1 MILRENDW
9 GAYPNAVAD
18 LNTDN
23 ESFLKLCRIHKEL
36 KVKHWYMVTALHD
49 KNLSG
54 VDSHASNL
62 DLETKGRIG
71 KEMLRNFWFH
81 CRQNAM
87 VPQDGA
93 DPVRFRLN
101 RGTFSLFWAFFNNV
115 DIALLMIR
123 QQGKSVALLTLIV
136 YLLRVMKNSRTI
148 LLTRGS
154 DLRTEHIDLLKKYRD
169 SLPQYLWVH
178 SKMDPDNT
186 ESFAYGN
193 RNNKLITCIAQNN
206 EDSARNAGR
215 GMACGR
221 VFSDETAFTKFI
233 RNMLPAA
240 LASGTTA
247 RRIAEE
253 EKIPY
258 GNIFTT
264 TPGKRDEPDGGY
276 VYRLF
281 HGGYFWDELLLDIP
295 SRDEL
300 IGYIDTNCTGDRTM
314 IHAPFTHRQLGMTD
328 LELYR
333 AMSNADGT
341 PEEKMRDFGL
351 RWTAGS
357 LTSPLTVD
365 ELERVNQSQT
375 TPKHTELFRNG
386 YMLKWYYEPHEMDE
400 KMKTMH
406 VIGLDTSEGVGRDNI
421 ALTMI
426 NSETLETA
434 ATSTIGESNLIIY
447 GNWLAD
453 ILIKYPKTVLVIERK
468 SSAPGMVDALLL
480 KLPAAGI
487 DPARRMYNLIIQ
499 DRDDGDKDL
508 MAFQRIGRAKDDK
521 FYEPYRKYFGFRMDG
536 TARDTIY
543 SDTLKNAVKVAGHLV
558 RDRTLASELL
568 ALVVKNQ
575 RIDHRTN
582 THDDTV
588 ISWLMACWFMF
599 YGRRLDHYGI
609 SNRKLMRRQWVEGA
623 TDEEFDDDEFE
634 REEEEQRALGE
645 EIDELCTQIS
655 SNRNPFLKITLER
668 QLRIKLAQL
677 KLDTTQAATIA
688 ELQDLLRNEKMK
700 TRYLS

>member
-1 MILRENDW
+1 MILREKDW
-9 GAYPNAVAD
+9 EAYPDAVAD

-36 KVKHWYMVTALHD
+36 GVKHWYQISALHD
-49 KNLSG
+49 RKLVG
-54 VDSHASNL
+54 VDSHDPTL
-62 DLETKGRIG
+62 ELETKGRIG
-71 KEMLRNFWFH
+71 RETTRNFWYH
-81 CRQNAM
+81 VRQNAM

-93 DPVRFRLN
+93 DPVRFRIN
-101 RGTFSLFWAFFNNV
+101 RGTFSLFWAFFNNI

-123 QQGKSVALLTLIV
+123 QQGKSVSLLTLII
-136 YLLRVMKNSRTI
+136 YLMRVMKNSRTI

-154 DLRTEHIDLLKKYRD
+154 DLRVEHIDAMKKYRD
-169 SLPQYLWVH
+169 ALPKYLWVY
-178 SKMDPDNT
+178 SKADPDNT
-186 ESFAYGN
+186 ESFAYTD

-206 EDSARNAGR
+206 EESARNAGR

-240 LASGTTA
+240 LAAGTTA

-253 EKIPY
+253 ERVPY

-264 TPGKRDEPDGGY
+264 TPGKRDEPDGMY
-276 VYRLF
+276 VHRLF

-295 SRDEL
+295 DRDEL
-300 IGYIDTNCTGDRTM
+300 IGYIDSNCKGDRTM
-314 IHAPFTHRQLGMTD
+314 IHAPFTHRQLGMSD

-357 LTSPLTVD
+357 LSSPLTIE
-365 ELERVNQSQT
+365 ELEKINASQT

-386 YMLKWYYEPHEMDE
+386 YMLKWYYEPHELEE
-400 KMKTMH
+400 KMQTMH

-421 ALTMI
+421 SLTII

-434 ATSTIGESNLIIY
+434 AVSTVGESNLIIY
-447 GNWLAD
+447 GNWLSD

-487 DPARRMYNLIIQ
+487 DPARRLYNLIIQ
-499 DRDDGDKDL
+499 DRDDGDTDL
-508 MAFQRIGRAKDDK
+508 TAFQRIGRAKDER

-536 TARDTIY
+536 TARDKIY
-543 SDTLKNAVKVAGHLV
+543 SDTLKNAVKIAGHLV
-558 RDRTLASELL
+558 RDRGLASELL
-568 ALVVKNQ
+568 ALVVKNN
-575 RIDHRTN
+575 RIDHRST

-599 YGRRLDHYGI
+599 FGRRLDHYGI
-609 SNRKLMRRQWVEGA
+609 SNRKLMRRQWQN
-623 TDEEFDDDEFE
+623 TDGEEFDDEEFE
-634 REEEEQRALGE
+634 MEEEEQRILGE
-645 EIDELCTQIS
+645 EVDELCTQIAL
-655 SNRNPFLKITLER
+655 NRNPFLKITLER
-668 QLRIKLAQL
+668 KLRIKLAQL
-677 KLDTTQAATIA
+677 KLDTTQAATIG

>member
-9 GAYPNAVAD
+9 AAYPNAVAD

-36 KVKHWYMVTALHD
+36 NVKHWYMVTALHD
-49 KNLSG
+49 RSLSG
-54 VDSHASNL
+54 VNSHATDLS
-62 DLETKGRIG
+62 LETKGRIG

-81 CRQNAM
+81 IRQNAM

-93 DPVRFRLN
+93 DPIRFRLN

-123 QQGKSVALLTLIV
+123 QQGKSVALLSLIV
-136 YLLRVMKNSRTI
+136 YLMRIMKNSRTI

-154 DLRTEHIDLLKKYRD
+154 DLRAEHIDLLKKYRD

-178 SKMDPDNT
+178 SKADPDNT
-186 ESFAYGN
+186 EAFAYSD
-193 RNNKLITCIAQNN
+193 RNNRLITCIAQNN
-206 EDSARNAGR
+206 EESARNAGR

-221 VFSDETAFTKFI
+221 VLSDETAFTKFI

-264 TPGKRDEPDGGY
+264 TPGKRDEEDGGY

-300 IGYIDTNCTGDRTM
+300 IGYIDVNCTGDRTM
-314 IHAPFTHRQLGMTD
+314 IHAPFTHRQLGMSD

-357 LTSPLTVD
+357 MSSPLDVG
-365 ELERVNQSQT
+365 ELECINASQM
-375 TPKHTELFRNG
+375 TPRHTELFRNG
-386 YMLKWYYEPHEMDE
+386 YMLKWYYEEHEIAE

-406 VIGLDTSEGVGRDNI
+406 VIGLDSSDGVGRDNI
-421 ALTMI
+421 ALTII

-434 ATSTIGESNLIIY
+434 AVAVVGESNLIIY
-447 GNWLAD
+447 GNWLAE
-453 ILIKYPKTVLVIERK
+453 ILIKYPNTVLVIERK
-468 SSAPGMVDALLL
+468 SSAPGMIDALLL
-480 KLPAAGI
+480 KLPSVGV
-487 DPARRMYNLIIQ
+487 DPAKRMYNLIIQ
-499 DRDDGDKDL
+499 DREDGDKDL
-508 MAFQRIGRAKDDK
+508 VAFQRIGRAKDDR
-521 FYEPYRKYFGFRMDG
+521 FYEPYRKYFGFRMDSS
-536 TARDTIY
+536 ARDTLY

-558 RDRTLASELL
+558 RDRSLAAELL
-568 ALVVKNQ
+568 GLVVKNQ
-575 RIDHRTN
+575 RIDHRASK
-582 THDDTV
+582 HDDTV
-588 ISWLMACWFMF
+588 VSWLMACWFMF

-609 SNRKLMRRQWVEGA
+609 SNRKLMRRQWMNADGA
-623 TDEEFDDDEFE
+623 DTFDEESFD
-634 REEEEQRALGE
+634 REEEEQRALSE

-655 SNRNPFLKITLER
+655 TNRNPFLKITLER
-668 QLRIKLAQL
+668 KLRIKLAQL

-688 ELQDLLRNEKMK
+688 ELQDLIRNEKMK
-700 TRYLS
+700 VRYLS